1 MLNQTIEIS
10 GRRLKNFFEQ
20 LKKKWVPDYY
30 KQQYKPQIFNLY
42 IAQLN
47 LTAMLK
53 DTQMNPSVTKK
64 ETRLL
69 SKGNKLLYLQV
80 P

>member
-1 MLNQTIEIS
+1 MLNQSIEIS
-10 GRRLKNFFEQ
+10 GRRLQNFFEQ

-30 KQQYKPQIFNLY
+30 KQQRKPQIFNPY
-42 IAQLN
+42 IVQLN

-64 ETRLL
+64 ET
-69 SKGNKLLYLQV
+69 
-80 P
+80 PTF